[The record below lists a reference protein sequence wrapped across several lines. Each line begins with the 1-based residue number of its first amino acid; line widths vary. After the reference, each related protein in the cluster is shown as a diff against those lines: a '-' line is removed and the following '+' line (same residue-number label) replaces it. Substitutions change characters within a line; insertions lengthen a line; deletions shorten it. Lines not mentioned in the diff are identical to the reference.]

1 MSLSIREIIDRKKLA
16 ETQVPIVLDGDLMAE
31 YAHLAV
37 QLRDAGPA
45 ANLGDEGAAEVLAGR
60 MEALRRRMQE
70 SRVFFHLRALPEP
83 EWSPVRAALPVKGD
97 DQDED
102 EAAEEYH
109 RWLCAVV
116 AVSCV
121 EPVVTADEVHEL
133 YLVLSN
139 GEWTSLAGESL
150 ALQNNR
156 QDVPFSA
163 AASVLSRRSAGK
175 SRRPEPS
182 TAPDPSSLADN
193 AEPSPSTSTTTA
205 TG

>member
-1 MSLSIREIIDRKKLA
+1 MPLSIREIIDRKKLA
-16 ETQVPIVLDGDLMAE
+16 ETQVPIVLDADLMSE
-31 YAHLAV
+31 YARLAV
-37 QLRDAGPA
+37 ELRDAGPA
-45 ANLGDEGAAEVLAGR
+45 ANLGDDGAEVLVER
-60 MEALRRRMQE
+60 MEALRRQMQD

-97 DQDED
+97 DQAED

-109 RWLCAVV
+109 RWLCEVV
-116 AVSCV
+116 AVSCI
-121 EPVVTADEVHEL
+121 EPVMTADEVHEL

-139 GEWTSLAGESL
+139 GEWTALCGESM

-182 TAPDPSSLADN
+182 TAPDPSSLADSV
-193 AEPSPSTSTTTA
+193 EPSPSTSTTTA